1 MSDPFMKILLCI
13 AISLVWISC
22 NQSQSVTAADGANH
36 GLTIGFYNVENLFD
50 TINDPSINDEDFT
63 PSGKLKWDASK
74 YETKLFHVAQVMD
87 ALPGELPVAMGLCEI
102 ENITV
107 LEALIQQPQLR
118 IGGYEIVHY
127 DSPDERGID
136 VALLFRKELAQLQHK
151 EYLRV
156 ALADSVDPNTRDI
169 LYVVLRIAGEDL
181 HLFVNHWPSRSGG
194 QKESEPKR
202 IQMAERL
209 AAHISKIQSKD
220 PQAKILCMGDFN
232 DYPTDISVSKYV
244 DAGPSNSSSLYNYM
258 WDAVSSNQGT
268 HFYKGEWGALDQ
280 FIGSWSLVQ
289 SSRGLSAP
297 KEQSHRFF
305 DDLVLF
311 KDKDGQSR
319 PNRTYVGDSYKAGYS
334 DHLAIYLQLLNK

>member
-1 MSDPFMKILLCI
+1 MKILLS
-13 AISLVWISC
+13 ISAAALVWISC
-22 NQSQSVTAADGANH
+22 NQSQSVTAGDTSGK
-36 GLTIGFYNVENLFD
+36 GFTIGFYNVENLFD
-50 TINDPSINDEDFT
+50 TINDPTINDEDFT
-63 PSGKLKWDASK
+63 PTGKLKWDAPK
-74 YETKLFHVAQVMD
+74 YITKLLHIAQVMD
-87 ALPGELPVAMGLCEI
+87 GLPGELPVAMGLCEI
-102 ENITV
+102 ENKNV
-107 LEALIQQPQLR
+107 LDALIQEPLLR
-118 IGGYEIVHY
+118 TGGYDIVHF

-136 VALLFRKELAQLQHK
+136 VALLYRKEMAQLQHK

-156 ALADSVDPNTRDI
+156 ALADSADPNTRDI
-169 LYVVLRIAGEDL
+169 LYAVLRLAGEDL
-181 HLFVNHWPSRSGG
+181 HVFVNHWPSRGGG

-202 IQMAERL
+202 VQMAQKL
-209 AAHISKIQSKD
+209 AAQISKIQSKD

-232 DYPTDISVSKYV
+232 DYPSDISMAQILG
-244 DAGPSNSSSLYNYM
+244 AGATKTNSLYNYM
-258 WDAVSSNQGT
+258 WDAAATNQGT

-280 FIGSWSLVQ
+280 FIGSWSLVE
-289 SSRGLSAP
+289 SSKGITAP